1 MSRASRL
8 ARRGA
13 AFALAGTALAL
24 LLSGC
29 FSDRLAPSTG
39 GVPGVCRIPVSS
51 GVVGSVQA
59 VIAIREFRFFPDTL
73 RVPRGT
79 SVTWVNCEE
88 DFANEPHTATELAG
102 SWGSTELSPTESY
115 SRRFDSPG
123 VFAYYCVPHPFMGGT
138 LIVE

>member
-1 MSRASRL
+1 MTRA
-8 ARRGA
+8 
-13 AFALAGTALAL
+13 FTPVGTAVAL

-29 FSDRLAPSTG
+29 FSDRLAPSAG
-39 GVPGVCRIPVSS
+39 GVSGVCRIPVGSEI
-51 GVVGSVQA
+51 VGSVQA

-79 SVTWVNCEE
+79 TVTWVNCEE

-102 SWGSTELSPTESY
+102 SWGSTELSPTETY
-115 SRRFDSPG
+115 SRRFESPG
-123 VFAYYCVPHPFMGGT
+123 AFDYFCDPHPFMGGT